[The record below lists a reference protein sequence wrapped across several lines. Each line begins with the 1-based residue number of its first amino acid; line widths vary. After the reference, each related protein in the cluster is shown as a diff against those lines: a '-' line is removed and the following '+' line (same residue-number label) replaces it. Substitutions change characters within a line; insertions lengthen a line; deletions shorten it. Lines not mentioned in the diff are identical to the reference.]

1 LCQTGEIFIGTDN
14 RNRFGKILFA
24 TYADDLTFMVKE
36 RIGVNEKKKK
46 NWTNKKVKKEDGK
59 CVNFQKII
67 DSLNKKKMLDTLTKC
82 LTNSDTD

>member
-36 RIGVNEKKKK
+36 RIGVNEKK
-46 NWTNKKVKKEDGK
+46 T
-59 CVNFQKII
+59 KIGQTR
-67 DSLNKKKMLDTLTKC
+67 K
-82 LTNSDTD
+82 

>member
-36 RIGVNEKKKK
+36 RIGVNEKKEKLDQQESKK
-46 NWTNKKVKKEDGK
+46 RRW
-59 CVNFQKII
+59 
-67 DSLNKKKMLDTLTKC
+67 KMC
-82 LTNSDTD
+82 